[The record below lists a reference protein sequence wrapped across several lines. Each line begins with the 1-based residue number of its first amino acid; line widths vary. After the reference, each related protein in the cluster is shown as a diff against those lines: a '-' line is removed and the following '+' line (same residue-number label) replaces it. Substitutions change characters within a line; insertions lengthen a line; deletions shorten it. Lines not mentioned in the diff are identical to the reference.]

1 MYLQF
6 IPAPPEVLQELLF
19 RNIHTGSIT
28 QVRIQV
34 STCIILKHMDKP
46 KWTFACKKLFWSIT
60 YNYKELYLSLI
71 TSRRKRGS
79 KNNGGRDYPSSRN
92 RSRTSIK
99 CGEVNSP
106 VRKPQDR
113 RMDSVN
119 VHVEPYTNDPCCCHT
134 IHQKEAKD
142 SVTLSHCA
150 VLSLPVI
157 DCNWLHYISVPNST
171 EVGNYYIYIYL
182 SATKH

>member
-1 MYLQF
+1 MNWKQHEETRQLCF
-6 IPAPPEVLQELLF
+6 IVGLCIQQRVASSYKKQQSWTCTFSLF
-19 RNIHTGSIT
+19 QHHQKYFKNFSSDISTLVSS

-34 STCIILKHMDKP
+34 STCIIPKHMDKP
-46 KWTFACKKLFWSIT
+46 KWTFACKNLFWSIT

-113 RMDSVN
+113 RIDSVN
-119 VHVEPYTNDPCCCHT
+119 VHVEPYTKDPCRCHIIRKPRT
-134 IHQKEAKD
+134 Q
-142 SVTLSHCA
+142 
-150 VLSLPVI
+150 
-157 DCNWLHYISVPNST
+157 
-171 EVGNYYIYIYL
+171 
-182 SATKH
+182 